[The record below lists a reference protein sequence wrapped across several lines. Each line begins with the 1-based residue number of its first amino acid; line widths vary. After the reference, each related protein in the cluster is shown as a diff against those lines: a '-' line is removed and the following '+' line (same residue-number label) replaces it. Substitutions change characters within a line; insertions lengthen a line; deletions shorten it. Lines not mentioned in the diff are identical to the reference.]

1 MIAFKEAVEK
11 YDESKGSLLNFV
23 KVVIRSR
30 VIDYLRKEKKN
41 EEMASLDSMAE
52 SGVQFQDESRQS
64 ENVLAIE
71 IEEWKSTIED
81 FDISLEQLIEESPK
95 HKDSRERAIHIS
107 EKSSKHKPITIPL
120 FEKKRLPIKL
130 TATYNNVS
138 VKVIKGNKVFITSTI
153 IIFKNGLAS
162 LIDWIK
168 RG

>member
-1 MIAFKEAVEK
+1 MLAFKEAVEK

-81 FDISLEQLIEESPK
+81 FDISW
-95 HKDSRERAIHIS
+95 
-107 EKSSKHKPITIPL
+107 SS
-120 FEKKRLPIKL
+120 
-130 TATYNNVS
+130 
-138 VKVIKGNKVFITSTI
+138 
-153 IIFKNGLAS
+153 
-162 LIDWIK
+162 
-168 RG
+168 